1 VASKANSDPFLQNEG
16 NGFDAP
22 DRLILRLLIEHARMS
37 VAEIARRV
45 GMSAP
50 SVTER
55 IRRLEDRGTIEGY
68 AVRLNPAALGLPLAA
83 WLRIRPVP
91 GQLATVAEIIRDT
104 PEIAL
109 CDRVT
114 GEDCFI
120 ARVHVRSV
128 ADLER
133 VIDRIIPY
141 AMTNTSIIQ
150 SSPVIGR
157 LPMASEG

>member
-1 VASKANSDPFLQNEG
+1 MKQLKSESADL
-16 NGFDAP
+16 DAV
-22 DRLILRLLIEHARMS
+22 DNRILALLLKDARTP
-37 VAEIARRV
+37 VAEIARKV
-45 GMSAP
+45 GMSSP
-50 SVTER
+50 SVSER
-55 IRRLEDRGTIEGY
+55 IRRLEERGTIEGY
-68 AVRLNPAALGLPLAA
+68 AVKLNPAAFGLPLAA

-91 GQLATVAEIIRDT
+91 GQLGTVAEIIKT
-104 PEIAL
+104 IPEIAL

-133 VIDRIIPY
+133 VIDRIIPH

-150 SSPVIGR
+150 SSPVPAR
-157 LPMASEG
+157 LPISAGE

>member
-1 VASKANSDPFLQNEG
+1 MKQLRSENGDLDAVDNRILAMLVA
-16 NGFDAP
+16 DARTP
-22 DRLILRLLIEHARMS
+22 
-37 VAEIARRV
+37 VAEIARKV
-45 GMSAP
+45 GMSSP
-50 SVTER
+50 SVSER
-55 IRRLEDRGTIEGY
+55 IRRLEERGTIEGY
-68 AVRLNPAALGLPLAA
+68 AVKLNPAAFGLPLAA

-91 GQLATVAEIIRDT
+91 GQLGTVAEIIKT
-104 PEIAL
+104 IPEIAL

-150 SSPVIGR
+150 SSPVPAR
-157 LPMASEG
+157 LPMSGSD

>member
-1 VASKANSDPFLQNEG
+1 MKQLKSE
-16 NGFDAP
+16 NGDLDAV
-22 DRLILRLLIEHARMS
+22 DNRILAMLLKDARTP
-37 VAEIARRV
+37 VAEIARKV
-45 GMSAP
+45 GMSSP
-50 SVTER
+50 SVSER
-55 IRRLEDRGTIEGY
+55 IRRLEERGTIEGY
-68 AVRLNPAALGLPLAA
+68 AVKLNPAAFGLPLAA

-91 GQLATVAEIIRDT
+91 GQLGTVTEIIKT
-104 PEIAL
+104 IPEIAL

-133 VIDRIIPY
+133 VIDRIIPH

-150 SSPVIGR
+150 SSPVPAR
-157 LPMASEG
+157 LPIPASE

>member
-1 VASKANSDPFLQNEG
+1 MKQLKSE
-16 NGFDAP
+16 NGDLDAV
-22 DRLILRLLIEHARMS
+22 DNRILAMLLKDARTP
-37 VAEIARRV
+37 VAEIARKV
-45 GMSAP
+45 GMSSP
-50 SVTER
+50 SVSER
-55 IRRLEDRGTIEGY
+55 IRRLEERGTIEGY
-68 AVRLNPAALGLPLAA
+68 AVKLNPAAFGLPLAA

-91 GQLATVAEIIRDT
+91 GQLGTVAEIIKT
-104 PEIAL
+104 IPEIAL

-150 SSPVIGR
+150 SSPVAAR
-157 LPMASEG
+157 LPMSGSE